1 MNKKI
6 LLTVFACLAFSSVF
20 AQNSTVEERVE
31 YSNDK
36 YKVETNGFWDN
47 WFISLGAGPQVF
59 FGDHDNRAPFC
70 DRIAPAVD
78 LAVGKWFTPGVGF
91 RAMYSGLQV
100 KGATKWENSGYSN
113 SYGTGEPIADPAHG
127 LQGQKFYMGNVHVD
141 ALFNLNNLFAGYNP
155 KRVWHCSLYA
165 GVGWAWVY
173 DKESDAGEFAANLG
187 VLNTFRLC
195 DALDLNVDV
204 RGMLAKD
211 GFDDEFGGC
220 EGEGNL
226 SLTVGLT
233 YKFKQRGWNRA
244 KTVHRTDY
252 GPLDELRQQVSKLSD
267 ENEQL
272 KKHKCPEPEHVKE
285 FAASNVSVFFNINS
299 SVIASKKDLVNVK
312 EMAEFAKA
320 NDKILV
326 VTGYADSNT
335 GSLEYNQKLSEK
347 RANTVLEQLVKM
359 GVDRNKIEVVA
370 KGGVDTLSPISYNR
384 RVVLTLK

>member
-1 MNKKI
+1 MKTRM
-6 LLTVFACLAFSSVF
+6 LLLALLMGTATTIF
-20 AQNSTVEERVE
+20 AQTSTIEERVE
-31 YSNDK
+31 YSSDK

-47 WFISLGAGPQVF
+47 WFISLGAGPQLF
-59 FGDHDNRAPFC
+59 WGDHDTKAPFG

-78 LAVGKWFTPGVGF
+78 LAVGKWFTPVVGF

-100 KGATKWENSGYSN
+100 KGATKWENSGWSN
-113 SYGTGEPIADPAHG
+113 SYGTGEAIGDPAHG

-155 KRVWHCSLYA
+155 KRVWHCSVYA
-165 GVGWAWVY
+165 GMGWAWVY
-173 DKESDAGEFAANLG
+173 DKKADAGEFAANLG

-211 GFDDEFGGC
+211 GFDDEIGGC
-220 EGEGNL
+220 TAEGNL

-244 KTVHRTDY
+244 KTVYRTDY
-252 GPLDELRQQVSKLSD
+252 GQLDALREQVSKLSD

-272 KKHKCPEPEHVKE
+272 RKHRCPEPETIKE
-285 FAASNVSVFFNINS
+285 FAAGNVSVFFNINS

-312 EMAEFAKA
+312 EMAEYAKA
-320 NDKILV
+320 NDKVMV

-335 GSLEYNQKLSEK
+335 GSAEYNQKLSEK
-347 RANTVLEQLVKM
+347 RANAVAEQLVKM

-370 KGGVDTLSPISYNR
+370 KGGVDALSPISYNR
-384 RVVLTLK
+384 RVVVTMK

>member
-1 MNKKI
+1 MKK
-6 LLTVFACLAFSSVF
+6 LMLALAFAGFATATTAQENVPVKKHSV
-20 AQNSTVEERVE
+20 ATNS
-31 YSNDK
+31 
-36 YKVETNGFWDN
+36 FWAN
-47 WFISLGAGPQVF
+47 WFISAGGAYNASYTSQETGVDGNPF
-59 FGDHDNRAPFC
+59 THKRGSFGGT
-70 DRIAPAVD
+70 
-78 LAVGKWFTPGVGF
+78 LAVGKWFTPVVGF

-100 KGATKWENSGYSN
+100 KGATKWENTGYSN
-113 SYGTGEPIADPAHG
+113 SYGTGEAIADPAHG

-155 KRVWHCSLYA
+155 KRVWHCSVYA
-165 GVGWAWVY
+165 GMGWAWVY
-173 DKESDAGEFAANLG
+173 DKKADAGEFAANIG

-211 GFDDEFGGC
+211 GFDDEIGGC
-220 EGEGNL
+220 QGEGNL

-244 KTVHRTDY
+244 KTVYRTDY

-272 KKHKCPEPEHVKE
+272 RKHRCPEPKEVKE

-312 EMAEFAKA
+312 EMAEYAKA
-320 NDKILV
+320 NDKVMV

-335 GSLEYNQKLSEK
+335 GSADYNQKLSEK
-347 RANTVLEQLVKM
+347 RANTVAEELVKM
-359 GVDRNKIEVVA
+359 GVARENIVVKA
-370 KGGVDTLSPISYNR
+370 EGGVDAIAPYSYNR
-384 RVVLTLK
+384 RATVKVQ

>member
-1 MNKKI
+1 MKTKM
-6 LLTVFACLAFSSVF
+6 LLLALLMGTATTIF
-20 AQNSTVEERVE
+20 AQTSTVEERVE
-31 YSNDK
+31 YTNDK

-59 FGDHDNRAPFC
+59 FGDHDNRAPFG
-70 DRIAPAVD
+70 DRISPAVD
-78 LAVGKWFTPGVGF
+78 LAVGKWFTPVVGF
-91 RAMYSGLQV
+91 RAMYSGLYA
-100 KGATKWENSGYSN
+100 KGATKWENTGYSN
-113 SYGTGEPIADPAHG
+113 SYGTGEAIADPAHG

-155 KRVWHCSLYA
+155 KRVWHCSVYA
-165 GVGWAWVY
+165 GMGWAWVY
-173 DKESDAGEFAANLG
+173 DKKADAGEFAANIG

-211 GFDDEFGGC
+211 GFDDEIGGSQ
-220 EGEGNL
+220 GEGNL

-244 KTVHRTDY
+244 KTVYRTDY

-272 KKHKCPEPEHVKE
+272 RKHRCPEPKEVKE

-312 EMAEFAKA
+312 EMAEYAKA
-320 NDKILV
+320 NDKVMV

-335 GSLEYNQKLSEK
+335 GSADYNQKLSEK
-347 RANTVLEQLVKM
+347 RAKTVVKQLVKM

-384 RVVLTLK
+384 RVVVTMK

>member
-1 MNKKI
+1 MKTKM
-6 LLTVFACLAFSSVF
+6 LLLALLMGTATTIF
-20 AQNSTVEERVE
+20 AQTSTVEERVE
-31 YSNDK
+31 YTNDK

-59 FGDHDNRAPFC
+59 FGDHDNRAPFG
-70 DRIAPAVD
+70 DRISPAVD
-78 LAVGKWFTPGVGF
+78 LAVGKWFTPVVGF
-91 RAMYSGLQV
+91 RAMYSGLYA
-100 KGATKWENSGYSN
+100 KGATKWENTGYSN
-113 SYGTGEPIADPAHG
+113 SYGTGEAIADPAHG

-155 KRVWHCSLYA
+155 KRVWHCNVYA
-165 GVGWAWVY
+165 GMGWAWVY
-173 DKESDAGEFAANLG
+173 DKKSDAGEFAANIG

-211 GFDDEFGGC
+211 GFDDEIGGC
-220 EGEGNL
+220 QGEGNL

-244 KTVHRTDY
+244 KTVYRTDY

-272 KKHKCPEPEHVKE
+272 RKHRCPEPKEVKE

-312 EMAEFAKA
+312 EMAEYAKA
-320 NDKILV
+320 NDKIMV

-335 GSLEYNQKLSEK
+335 GSADYNQKLSEK
-347 RANTVLEQLVKM
+347 RAKTVVEQLVKM

-384 RVVLTLK
+384 RVVVTMK

>member
-1 MNKKI
+1 MKTKM
-6 LLTVFACLAFSSVF
+6 LLLALLMGTATTIF
-20 AQNSTVEERVE
+20 AQTSTVEERVE
-31 YSNDK
+31 YTNDK

-59 FGDHDNRAPFC
+59 FGDHDNRAPFG
-70 DRIAPAVD
+70 DRISPAVD
-78 LAVGKWFTPGVGF
+78 LAVGKWFTPVVGF
-91 RAMYSGLQV
+91 RAMYSGLYA
-100 KGATKWENSGYSN
+100 KGATKWENTGYSN
-113 SYGTGEPIADPAHG
+113 SYGTGEAIADPAHG

-155 KRVWHCSLYA
+155 KRVWHCSVYA
-165 GVGWAWVY
+165 GMGWAWVY
-173 DKESDAGEFAANLG
+173 DKKSDAGEFAANIG

-211 GFDDEFGGC
+211 GFDDEIGGSQ
-220 EGEGNL
+220 GEGNL

-244 KTVHRTDY
+244 KTVYRTDY

-272 KKHKCPEPEHVKE
+272 RKHRCPEPKEVKE

-312 EMAEFAKA
+312 EMAEYAKA
-320 NDKILV
+320 NDKVMV

-335 GSLEYNQKLSEK
+335 GSADYNQKLSEK
-347 RANTVLEQLVKM
+347 RAKTVVEQLVKM

-384 RVVLTLK
+384 RVVVTMK

>member
-1 MNKKI
+1 
-6 LLTVFACLAFSSVF
+6 
-20 AQNSTVEERVE
+20 
-31 YSNDK
+31 
-36 YKVETNGFWDN
+36 
-47 WFISLGAGPQVF
+47 
-59 FGDHDNRAPFC
+59 
-70 DRIAPAVD
+70 
-78 LAVGKWFTPGVGF
+78 
-91 RAMYSGLQV
+91 MYSGLYA
-100 KGATKWENSGYSN
+100 KGATKWENTGYSN
-113 SYGTGEPIADPAHG
+113 SYGTGEAIGDPAHG

-155 KRVWHCSLYA
+155 KRVWHCSVYA
-165 GVGWAWVY
+165 GMGWAWVY
-173 DKESDAGEFAANLG
+173 DKKSDAGEFAANIG

-211 GFDDEFGGC
+211 GFDDEIGGC
-220 EGEGNL
+220 QGEGNL

-244 KTVHRTDY
+244 KTVYRTDY

-272 KKHKCPEPEHVKE
+272 RKHRCPEPKEVKE

-312 EMAEFAKA
+312 EMAEYAKA
-320 NDKILV
+320 NDKVMV

-335 GSLEYNQKLSEK
+335 GSADYNQKLSEK
-347 RANTVLEQLVKM
+347 RAKTVVEQLVKM

-384 RVVLTLK
+384 RVVVTMK

>member
-1 MNKKI
+1 MKTKM
-6 LLTVFACLAFSSVF
+6 LLLALLMGTATTIF
-20 AQNSTVEERVE
+20 AQTSTVEERVE
-31 YSNDK
+31 YTNDK

-59 FGDHDNRAPFC
+59 FGDHDNRAPFG
-70 DRIAPAVD
+70 DRISPAVD
-78 LAVGKWFTPGVGF
+78 LAVGKWFTPVVGF
-91 RAMYSGLQV
+91 RAMYSGLYA
-100 KGATKWENSGYSN
+100 KGATKWENTGYSN
-113 SYGTGEPIADPAHG
+113 SYGTGEAIGDPVHG

-155 KRVWHCSLYA
+155 KRVWHCSVYA
-165 GVGWAWVY
+165 GMGWAWVY
-173 DKESDAGEFAANLG
+173 DKKADTGEFAANIG

-211 GFDDEFGGC
+211 GFDDEIGGSQ
-220 EGEGNL
+220 GEGNL

-244 KTVHRTDY
+244 KTVYRTDY

-272 KKHKCPEPEHVKE
+272 RKHRCPEPKEVKE

-312 EMAEFAKA
+312 EMAEYAKA
-320 NDKILV
+320 NDKIMV

-335 GSLEYNQKLSEK
+335 GSADYNQKLSEK
-347 RANTVLEQLVKM
+347 RANTVVEQLVKM
-359 GVDRNKIEVVA
+359 GVDRSKIEVVA

-384 RVVLTLK
+384 RVVVTMK